1 MTSLRSGVKIV
12 LMKKLSLYI
21 FLVLMWCNVGFA
33 DDISDFE
40 IEGISIGDNVSEFFT
55 EMQII
60 QNTVKYH
67 TNNKFI
73 TLEFNNLDF
82 FKTYGALQVAYKS
95 ENKIISEITGLILYK
110 YNIEDCY
117 EKMDMVIND
126 ILNSINVI
134 DKTDKIVQKLRQD
147 SSGKSEMTIVQLYF
161 DSGYC
166 QIGCYD
172 WSDEKGWT
180 DNFRV
185 TIRTNEFSKWSEENL
200 ITKN

>member
-1 MTSLRSGVKIV
+1 
-12 LMKKLSLYI
+12 MKKLSTYLFLI
-21 FLVLMWCNVGFA
+21 FFSFSVPSFA
-33 DDISDFE
+33 DDISDFQ
-40 IEGISIGDNVSEFFT
+40 IEGMSVGDNVSEFFT

-73 TLEFNNLDF
+73 TLEFNNLDS
-82 FKTYGALQVAYKS
+82 FKTYGALQLAYKS
-95 ENKIISEITGLILYK
+95 ENKIISEITGLISYK

-117 EKMDMVIND
+117 ENMDMITND

-134 DKTDKIVQKLRQD
+134 DKTDKFVQKLRQD
-147 SSGKSEMTIVQLYF
+147 SSGKSEMTIVELYF

-166 QIGCYD
+166 QIGCYN

-180 DNFRV
+180 DNLRV
-185 TIRTNEFSKWSEENL
+185 GIRTNEFDKWSEENI

>member
-1 MTSLRSGVKIV
+1 
-12 LMKKLSLYI
+12 MKKLSTYL
-21 FLVLMWCNVGFA
+21 FLILFSFSAPSYA
-33 DDISDFE
+33 DDISEFE

-60 QNTVKYH
+60 QNTEKYH

-73 TLEFNNLDF
+73 TLEFNNLDSL
-82 FKTYGALQVAYKS
+82 KTYGALQLAYKS
-95 ENKIISEITGLILYK
+95 ENKIISEITGLISYEH
-110 YNIEDCY
+110 NIEDCY
-117 EKMDMVIND
+117 EKMDAITND
-126 ILNSINVI
+126 ILNSINII

-147 SSGKSEMTIVQLYF
+147 SSGKSEMTIVELYF

-172 WSDEKGWT
+172 WSDEKGWV

-185 TIRTNEFSKWSEENL
+185 TIRTNEFNKWSEENL

>member
-1 MTSLRSGVKIV
+1 
-12 LMKKLSLYI
+12 MKKLSTYL
-21 FLVLMWCNVGFA
+21 FLILFSFSAPSFA
-33 DDISDFE
+33 DDISDFQ
-40 IEGISIGDNVSEFFT
+40 IEGMGIGDNVSEFFT

-73 TLEFNNLDF
+73 TLEFNNLDSL
-82 FKTYGALQVAYKS
+82 KTYGALQLAYKF
-95 ENKIISEITGLILYK
+95 EDKIIHDITGVMLYE

-117 EKMDMVIND
+117 EKMDVITND

-147 SSGKSEMTIVQLYF
+147 SSGKSEMTIVELYF

-180 DNFRV
+180 DNLRV
-185 TIRTNEFSKWSEENL
+185 TIRTNEYNKWSEANL

>member
-1 MTSLRSGVKIV
+1 
-12 LMKKLSLYI
+12 MKKLSTYL
-21 FLVLMWCNVGFA
+21 FLILFSFSAPSYA
-33 DDISDFE
+33 DDISEFE

-60 QNTVKYH
+60 QNTEKYH

-73 TLEFNNLDF
+73 TLEFNNLDSL
-82 FKTYGALQVAYKS
+82 KTYEALQLAYKS
-95 ENKIISEITGLILYK
+95 ENKIIKSITGLIPYK
-110 YNIEDCY
+110 HNIEDCY
-117 EKMDMVIND
+117 EKMDMITND

-147 SSGKSEMTIVQLYF
+147 SSGKSEMTTVELYF

-166 QIGCYD
+166 QIGCYN

-180 DNFRV
+180 DNLRV
-185 TIRTNEFSKWSEENL
+185 TIRTNEFNKWSEENL

>member
-1 MTSLRSGVKIV
+1 
-12 LMKKLSLYI
+12 MKKLSTYL
-21 FLVLMWCNVGFA
+21 FLILFSFSVPSFA
-33 DDISDFE
+33 DDISDFQ
-40 IEGISIGDNVSEFFT
+40 IEGMGIGDNVSEFFT

-73 TLEFNNLDF
+73 TLEFNNLDS
-82 FKTYGALQVAYKS
+82 FKTYGALQLAYKS
-95 ENKIISEITGLILYK
+95 ENKIIKSITGLIFYK

-117 EKMDMVIND
+117 EKMDVITND

-147 SSGKSEMTIVQLYF
+147 SSGKSEMTVVELYF

>member
-1 MTSLRSGVKIV
+1 MRKTILTLFV
-12 LMKKLSLYI
+12 LLFS
-21 FLVLMWCNVGFA
+21 FSVVAG
-33 DDISDFE
+33 DISDFQ
-40 IEGISIGDNVSEFFT
+40 IEGMSVGDNVSEFFT

-73 TLEFNNLDF
+73 TLEFNNLDYL
-82 FKTYGALQVAYKS
+82 KTYEALQLTYKS
-95 ENKIISEITGLILYK
+95 ENKIINEITGLIYYE

-147 SSGKSEMTIVQLYF
+147 SSGKSEMTIVELYF

-166 QIGCYD
+166 QIGCYN

>member
-1 MTSLRSGVKIV
+1 MRVFITLII
-12 LMKKLSLYI
+12 LI
-21 FLVLMWCNVGFA
+21 FGFQSWTKA
-33 DDISDFE
+33 DDISEFE
-40 IEGISIGDNVSEFFT
+40 IEGMGIGDNVSEFFT

-82 FKTYGALQVAYKS
+82 FKTYGALQLAYKS
-95 ENKIISEITGLILYK
+95 ENKIIKSITGLMPYK

-117 EKMDMVIND
+117 ENMDMITND

-147 SSGKSEMTIVQLYF
+147 SSGKSEMTIVELYF

-166 QIGCYD
+166 QIGCYN
-172 WSDEKGWT
+172 WSDEKGWI
-180 DNFRV
+180 DHLRV
-185 TIRTNEFSKWSEENL
+185 AIRTNELAKWSEENL

>member
-1 MTSLRSGVKIV
+1 MMKILLTLFV
-12 LMKKLSLYI
+12 LLFSSS
-21 FLVLMWCNVGFA
+21 VVA

-40 IEGISIGDNVSEFFT
+40 IEGMSVGDNVSEFFT

-67 TNNKFI
+67 TDNKFI
-73 TLEFNNLDF
+73 TLEFNNLDS
-82 FKTYGALQVAYKS
+82 FKTYGALQLAYKS
-95 ENKIISEITGLILYK
+95 ENKIIKSITGLMPYK

-117 EKMDMVIND
+117 ENMDMITND

-147 SSGKSEMTIVQLYF
+147 SSGKSEMTIVELYF

-166 QIGCYD
+166 QIGCYN

-180 DNFRV
+180 DNLRV
-185 TIRTNEFSKWSEENL
+185 GIRTNEFDKWSEENL

>member
-1 MTSLRSGVKIV
+1 
-12 LMKKLSLYI
+12 MKKLSAYL
-21 FLVLMWCNVGFA
+21 FLILFSFSAPSFA
-33 DDISDFE
+33 DDISDFQ
-40 IEGISIGDNVSEFFT
+40 IEGMSIGDNASEFFT
-55 EMQII
+55 EIQII

-73 TLEFNNLDF
+73 TLEFNNLDSL
-82 FKTYGALQVAYKS
+82 KTYEALQLAYKS
-95 ENKIISEITGLILYK
+95 ENKIIKSITGLIPYK
-110 YNIEDCY
+110 HNIEDCY
-117 EKMDMVIND
+117 EKMDMITND

-147 SSGKSEMTIVQLYF
+147 SSGKSEMTIVELYF

-172 WSDEKGWT
+172 WSDEKGWI

-185 TIRTNEFSKWSEENL
+185 TITTNEFDKWSEENL

>member
-1 MTSLRSGVKIV
+1 MT
-12 LMKKLSLYI
+12 LMKKLSTYL
-21 FLVLMWCNVGFA
+21 FLILFSFSPPSFA

-82 FKTYGALQVAYKS
+82 FKTYGALQLAYKS
-95 ENKIISEITGLILYK
+95 ENKIIKSITGLIPYK

-147 SSGKSEMTIVQLYF
+147 SSGKSEMTIVELYF

-166 QIGCYD
+166 QIGCYN

-180 DNFRV
+180 DNLRV
-185 TIRTNEFSKWSEENL
+185 GIRTNEFDKWSEENI

>member
-1 MTSLRSGVKIV
+1 M
-12 LMKKLSLYI
+12 MKKLSLYI
-21 FLVLMWCNVGFA
+21 FLVLLFCKVGFA
-33 DDISDFE
+33 DDISDFQ
-40 IEGISIGDNVSEFFT
+40 IEGMGIGDNVSEFFT

-67 TNNKFI
+67 TNNNKFI
-73 TLEFNNLDF
+73 TLEFNNLDSL
-82 FKTYGALQVAYKS
+82 KTYGALQLTYKS
-95 ENKIISEITGLILYK
+95 ENKIINEITGLIYYE

-126 ILNSINVI
+126 ILNSVNII

-147 SSGKSEMTIVQLYF
+147 SSGKSEMTIVELYF

-166 QIGCYD
+166 QIGCYN

-180 DNFRV
+180 DNLRV
-185 TIRTNEFSKWSEENL
+185 TIRTNEFNKWSEENL